1 MKKKKKLE
9 FYQKWIVA
17 CMLMTILAVTAS
29 YMLAAFGMDS
39 VEGLSIALVNQVLTV
54 DAWSILGYACQN
66 SIRAWAADKYKWK
79 SEEIGG

>member
-66 SIRAWAADKYKWK
+66 SIRAWAADNTSGRAKK
-79 SEEIGG
+79 